1 MENRQEA
8 LVSHFYEWELRGRGW
23 LLFDEAIQ
31 LEAPFYPFFGH
42 YTSMPYIDDGARSTF
57 LSTIADLFRK
67 PHVVPD
73 IPAPVLPPIEP
84 FLLEPD
90 TLRVFGI
97 GIPHGVNVTP
107 ARMEQLLTTLIQCTG
122 QLSLEIIANHEA
134 ITLQCACSS
143 LDYPLIRA
151 QVQAHIPEA
160 IIREEDMLAINDT
173 SFYTADY
180 GLSEEFMRPLA
191 MAGQDWYVALFAL
204 CELLQQGEQ
213 IAMQMLIA
221 GTVNNWAESIMRA
234 VTINGKESFFADA
247 PEMPT
252 LAQEKI
258 TAPLVAATLRVYTQ
272 AHSLARAQTLL
283 QQLHTILV
291 SGTASKHNQ
300 LLALS
305 DAGYDAETRIDDIE
319 LRQSR
324 RLGMLL
330 NVREVATI
338 FHVPSPAVHSTKW
351 QINRGTTKAAP
362 QLSGTYC
369 IGINEH
375 TGIETPVYI
384 PNIHRLEH
392 THIIGA
398 TGTGKSTLLHS
409 LIIQDIAQGNGIAV
423 LDPHGDLIEHI
434 LPYIPEHRVKDV
446 VLIDP
451 ADAAYPI
458 AFNILHAHTAV
469 EKELLA
475 SDLVALFRRFAT
487 SWGDQMNSVL
497 ANAILAFLESTKGG
511 TLIDLRRFLLEK
523 SFREQ
528 FLSSVQDDA
537 ITYYWHHEYP
547 LLKSGSIGSILTRLD
562 TFLRPKLIRNM
573 VSQRESLDFGLL
585 MDTNKIILVKLSRGL
600 IGEENSYILG
610 ACIVAKLEQAA
621 LSRQIQAS
629 HTRTPFFL
637 YIDEFH
643 HFLTPSLASAL
654 SGVRKYALGL
664 ILAHQS
670 MEQLAKHDTELGS
683 ALIANAGTRICF
695 RLGERDAKHFA
706 EGFATFSAHDLTT
719 LSKGEAIVRIGGA
732 DQDCNIRVLPTEE
745 GAYNLQEQ
753 IIAASRERY
762 AAMILPEEPVTPLS
776 QPVQP
781 PPPPPQPKQTIAE
794 EPLKENLIA
803 RAEQKQHRYL
813 QNLVKKIAEE
823 HGYRATL
830 EHPLESGRRVDVS
843 LERDKERIAV
853 ELSVSTTAVWELHNI
868 KKCLAAWYDKVI
880 ACSNSAS
887 MLQQLRARV
896 QEECTPAE
904 QARIVIT
911 APTNIAEYLS
921 PPPAAPPTEQTIKGY
936 RVSVSYADV
945 SEAERK
951 QKQELIQK
959 IVRGAKGKNTDE
971 KG

>member
-1 MENRQEA
+1 METRQMQ
-8 LVSHFYEWELRGRGW
+8 LVSQFYAWELRGRGW
-23 LLFDEAIQ
+23 LYFDEPVQ
-31 LEAPFYPFFGH
+31 LEAPFHPFFGH
-42 YTSMPYIDDGARSTF
+42 YTSMPYIDDGARPTFFST
-57 LSTIADLFRK
+57 LADLFRK
-67 PHVVPD
+67 PRIVPD
-73 IPAPVLPPIEP
+73 IPAPAVPTIEP
-84 FLLEPD
+84 FLLASEP
-90 TLRVFGI
+90 LRMFGI
-97 GIPHGVNVTP
+97 GIPKGVNVTP
-107 ARMEQLLTTLIQCTG
+107 QRMEQLLTTLIQCTG
-122 QLSLEIIANHEA
+122 QLSLELIATHDT
-134 ITLQCACSS
+134 ITLQCACPSS
-143 LDYPLIRA
+143 DYPLIRA

-160 IIREEDMLAINDT
+160 IIRDEDMLVISD
-173 SFYTADY
+173 SPIYTLDY
-180 GLSEEFMRPLA
+180 GLAEEFMRPLA
-191 MAGQDWYVALFAL
+191 VAGQDWYVALFAL
-204 CELLQQGEQ
+204 CELVQPGEQ
-213 IAMQMLIA
+213 IAMQLLLA
-221 GTVNNWAESIMRA
+221 GTVNNWSESIMRS

-258 TAPLVAATLRVYTQ
+258 AAPLVAATFRICTQ

-283 QQLHTILV
+283 QQLHTIIA

-305 DAGYDAETRIDDIE
+305 DADYDVEMRIEDIE

-338 FHVPSPAVHSTKW
+338 FHIPSASVHSTKW
-351 QINRGTTKAAP
+351 QCNRGTTKAAP
-362 QLSGTYC
+362 QLDGTYC

-375 TGIETPVYI
+375 NGIEVPVYI
-384 PNIHRLEH
+384 PDTHRLEH

-409 LIIQDIAQGNGIAV
+409 LIVQDIAAGNGIAV

-451 ADAAYPI
+451 ADAAHPI

-497 ANAILAFLESTKGG
+497 ANAILAFLESTQGG

-523 SFREQ
+523 TFREQ
-528 FLSSVQDDA
+528 FLATVSDEA
-537 ITYYWHHEYP
+537 IIYYWHHEYP

-573 VSQRESLDFGLL
+573 VSQRESLDFGSL

-600 IGEENSYILG
+600 IGDENSYILG

-621 LSRQIQAS
+621 LSRQIQAL

-706 EGFATFSAHDLTT
+706 EGFAGFSAHDLTT
-719 LSKGEAIVRIGGA
+719 LSKGEAIVRIGAA

-753 IIAASRERY
+753 IIAASRETY
-762 AAMILPEEPVTPLS
+762 ATMILSE
-776 QPVQP
+776 QPIQP
-781 PPPPPQPKQTIAE
+781 PPQSSPNQPTPPPQQPVDE

-823 HGYRATL
+823 HGYRASL
-830 EHPLESGRRVDVS
+830 ELPLADGGRVDVS

-868 KKCLAAWYDKVI
+868 KKCLAAGYDKVI
-880 ACSNSAS
+880 ACSNTAS
-887 MLQQLRARV
+887 TLQQVRARV
-896 QEECTPAE
+896 QEECTPTE
-904 QARIVIT
+904 QVRIVIT
-911 APTNIAEYLS
+911 SPTNIAEYLA
-921 PPPAAPPTEQTIKGY
+921 PPAAPPTEQTIKGY

-951 QKQELIQK
+951 QKQEMIQK
-959 IVRGAKGKNTDE
+959 IVRGAKGKNTGE